1 MINISIKLRRGEKF
15 GNARSAAAKIA
26 RDAMDAAREV
36 ASDVKGAM
44 REVAADVK
52 EAAGEVAADMKEAVG
67 ETAADAKEAAAEVAA
82 DAKEAAKELMP
93 QSVKDLCT
101 EAQRD
106 IDAICERDPAVK
118 SRAEAALLYSGFH
131 AIMAYRVANKL
142 YKKEKYISARLISQ
156 TARFLTGV
164 EIHPGATIGK
174 GLFIDHGSGVVIGE
188 TTVIGDNCTLYQGVT
203 LGGTGKDCGK
213 RHPTLGDNVMVG
225 AGAKVLG
232 NFTVGSDSKIAAGA
246 VVLGPVP
253 ENCTAVGIPAHIVRR
268 DGKRVDKIDLDQV
281 HIPDPV
287 SQELCA
293 LSGKVR
299 ELEEKVIALGG
310 DSIEVDTSKTV
321 SDCLERVKS
330 NGGCGCGADSD
341 SGAAD
346 GAESESLGGTD
357 VGNSQNDGR
366 TAARDTDQSG
376 GGEEN

>member
-1 MINISIKLRRGEKF
+1 MININIKLRRGEKF

-36 ASDVKGAM
+36 ASDVKQSV

-52 EAAGEVAADMKEAVG
+52 EAVGEVAADVKEAVG
-67 ETAADAKEAAAEVAA
+67 ETVADAKEAAAEVAS
-82 DAKEAAKELMP
+82 DAKEAATELMP
-93 QSVKDLCT
+93 QSVKELCT

-142 YKKEKYISARLISQ
+142 YKKEKYTSARLISQ

-299 ELEEKVIALGG
+299 ELEEKVNALGG
-310 DSIEVDTSKTV
+310 DSVEVDTSETV
-321 SDCLERVKS
+321 SDCLERIKA

-341 SGAAD
+341 GADIAQSDDSSGN
-346 GAESESLGGTD
+346 TD
-357 VGNSQNDGR
+357 VDNSQSDDR
-366 TAARDTDQSG
+366 TEARDTDQSG
-376 GGEEN
+376 GGESD

>member
-52 EAAGEVAADMKEAVG
+52 EAAGEVAADVKEAVG

-142 YKKEKYISARLISQ
+142 YKKEKYTSARLISQ

-299 ELEEKVIALGG
+299 ELEEKVKALGG

-346 GAESESLGGTD
+346 GAESESLGGTGEND
-357 VGNSQNDGR
+357 PQNDGG
-366 TAARDTDQSG
+366 AADRDTDQSG

>member
-52 EAAGEVAADMKEAVG
+52 EAAGEVAADVKEAVG

-142 YKKEKYISARLISQ
+142 YKKEKYTSARLISQ

-299 ELEEKVIALGG
+299 ELEEKVKALGG

-330 NGGCGCGADSD
+330 NGGCGCGADNG
-341 SGAAD
+341 GAAD
-346 GAESESLGGTD
+346 GAQSESLGGTGEND
-357 VGNSQNDGR
+357 PQNDGGA
-366 TAARDTDQSG
+366 AARDTDQSG
-376 GGEEN
+376 GGESD